1 MNFRS
6 DSGKFIFNLPDETH
20 FDSGTAMGTLAELRV
35 CDFKSIRRSAK
46 VDELELLANN
56 VKGC

>member
-20 FDSGTAMGTLAELRV
+20 FESGTAMGAFSERV
-35 CDFKSIRRSAK
+35 TRF
-46 VDELELLANN
+46 
-56 VKGC
+56 